1 MNHPRL
7 VAGPAG
13 NIAEMAEHGRRVIA
27 LVDALEPE
35 LPRQQRVAPGGI
47 DQETRQPFGFASL
60 LFDRRDARPL
70 AFIARHW

>member
-1 MNHPRL
+1 
-7 VAGPAG
+7 
-13 NIAEMAEHGRRVIA
+13 MAERGRRVIA